1 MGMQWEVCVGKSVYT
16 FGTLAASE
24 AVNEFR
30 AFFTAEQ
37 GRRHAG
43 SRSRLNNRPVSTAS
57 CLSGDMRGK
66 KECPCD
72 SNAAATAH
80 TWANKLLPY

>member
-1 MGMQWEVCVGKSVYT
+1 MSDT
-16 FGTLAASE
+16 
-24 AVNEFR
+24 VNEIR

-43 SRSRLNNRPVSTAS
+43 TRSRVNNRPVSTAS
-57 CLSGDMRGK
+57 CLSCDMRDK

-72 SNAAATAH
+72 ENVAATAH
-80 TWANKLLPY
+80 TWANNLLSN